1 MKKKQYM
8 AFRLDDNVTI
18 AFLVTCVIASMAF
31 VVRYKNHT
39 PCKEFA
45 IKTLTNKIYTG
56 TLIRFDADVTGH
68 RDFEWDF
75 GDNESSHSE
84 VNSAV
89 HSYDRPGEY
98 VVTLKLDDRCMETT
112 TIFVQQAAEVI
123 DQSRMPHAII
133 PEVTEVGK
141 STSFTDTTAGANAW
155 EWRFGENE
163 KVDAYVKNPVYS
175 FRQPGWK
182 TITLTVNGNNNAVLV
197 KKIFVN
203 PPKQGTVP
211 TLAPRAGGGRKPI
224 NSRPET
230 DPLEEQLNP
239 QPEPSEVPPPVVK
252 APEISITDFRYMLF
266 GVADKRLNAASFAK
280 YFCDGNLNTYTNIN
294 GKPSTFNEL
303 CAKLAKLKKSGDIK
317 SMTVTPKKNQ
327 ETNCISSVSIVIRVK
342 TGIFGLSKTPDF

>member
-1 MKKKQYM
+1 M

-18 AFLVTCVIASMAF
+18 TFLVISVIASMAF

-39 PCKEFA
+39 PCKEFE

-56 TLIRFDADVTGH
+56 TLIRFDADVKGYK
-68 RDFEWDF
+68 DFEWDF
-75 GDNESSHSE
+75 GDNEASHSE

-98 VVTLKLDDRCMETT
+98 VVTLKVDDRCMETT
-112 TIFVQQAAEVI
+112 TIFVQQAAEVT

-133 PEVTEVGK
+133 PELTEVGK
-141 STSFTDTTAGANAW
+141 PTNFTDTTAGANAW

-163 KVDAYVKNPVYS
+163 KVDAYIKNPVYS

-203 PPKQGTVP
+203 PPRQGPAPTV
-211 TLAPRAGGGRKPI
+211 TPRPGGGRKPI
-224 NSRPET
+224 NTKPET

-239 QPEPSEVPPPVVK
+239 EPEQPVAPPPVVK
-252 APEISITDFRYMLF
+252 APEISITDFKYMLY
-266 GVADKRLNAASFAK
+266 GVADKRVTAGSFAR